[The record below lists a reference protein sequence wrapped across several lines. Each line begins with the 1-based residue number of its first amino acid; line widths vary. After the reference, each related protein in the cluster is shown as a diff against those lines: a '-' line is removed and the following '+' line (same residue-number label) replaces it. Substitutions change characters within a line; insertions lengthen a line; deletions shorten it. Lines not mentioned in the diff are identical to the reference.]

1 MGNLIMWN
9 IITVDGYFEGKKSW
23 DLPWHDLLWSED
35 LERLSIKQLSSADA
49 LLFGRVTYEGMAK
62 YWRKEVGVIADYM
75 NSLPKYV
82 TSTTLKTAE
91 WNNSIIIKSN
101 IKKEVQKLK
110 DTFKKDIYIFGSS
123 MLLQELI
130 NYELVDE
137 FRIGIAPHIHG
148 SGNLL
153 FKPGLLERN
162 LVVIGVQQVKNNGV
176 IITYKPQKSNTSN
189 ELPKT

>member
-1 MGNLIMWN
+1 MGNLVMWN
-9 IITVDGYFEGKKSW
+9 IVTVDGYFEGKESW
-23 DLPWHDLLWSED
+23 DLPWHELLWSED
-35 LERLSIKQLSSADA
+35 LERLSIEQLSSADA

-62 YWRKEVGVIADYM
+62 YWTTEVGAIAEYM

-101 IKKEVQKLK
+101 IKEEVKKLK
-110 DTFKKDIYIFGSS
+110 TIFKKDIYIFGSS

-137 FRIGIAPHIHG
+137 YRIGIAPHIHG

-153 FKPGLLERN
+153 FKPGLLEQN
-162 LVVIGVQQVKNNGV
+162 LKLIKVQQVKNDGI
-176 IITYKPQKSNTSN
+176 IITYQPQKTI
-189 ELPKT
+189 